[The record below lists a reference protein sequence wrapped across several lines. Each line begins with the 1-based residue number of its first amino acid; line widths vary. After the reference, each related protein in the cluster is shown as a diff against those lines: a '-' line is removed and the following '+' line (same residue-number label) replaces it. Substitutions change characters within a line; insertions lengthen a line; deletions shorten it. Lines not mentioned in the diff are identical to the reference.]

1 MRTIRY
7 HETGG
12 PETLAI
18 EAVDRPDPG
27 CSDVLVEVRAASVNP
42 VDVSFREGEYPTD
55 LPATAGM
62 DVAGVVAATGADVTA
77 VEAGDRVCATGVGG
91 AYADYALAP
100 AGNVAVLPDAVSF
113 AEGAAVGLA
122 GVTAWQAVVHYGS
135 PTPTETVLLH
145 GGSGGV
151 GHVGVQLAALAGAQV
166 VATAGAE
173 DRRER
178 VRELGADAAL
188 DYDRDDLGTAVRE
201 VGTPDLVVDHRPE
214 TYFELDIDL
223 LSAGGTLVLIEG
235 EFPETGSAV
244 RSRIKDLTIQAA
256 SGLNAADVGAVLG
269 DLVGLVAAGRLT
281 VEVARTYPLEEAAE
295 AQRAVV
301 EDRYVGKLVVDLEA

>member
-1 MRTIRY
+1 MRAIRY

-12 PETLAI
+12 PEVLAVD
-18 EAVDRPDPG
+18 EVDRPAPD
-27 CSDVLVEVRAASVNP
+27 CSDVLVDVRAASVNP
-42 VDVSFREGEYPTD
+42 VDASFREGEYPTD

-62 DVAGVVAATGADVTA
+62 DIAGVVAAAGEDVTA

-166 VATAGAE
+166 VATAGAK

-178 VRELGADAAL
+178 VRELGADAAI
-188 DYDRDDLGTAVRE
+188 DYGRDDLGDAVRE
-201 VGTPDLVVDHRPE
+201 VGAPDLVVDHRPE

-235 EFPETGSAV
+235 EFPETESAV
-244 RSRIKDLTIQAA
+244 LSRMKDLTIQAV

-269 DLVGLVAAGRLT
+269 DLVGLVAADRLT
-281 VEVARTYPLEEAAE
+281 VEVARTYPLAEAAE

-301 EDRYVGKLVVDLEA
+301 EDSYVGKLVIDLEA